1 MAAYSYWREYHIL
14 TAHCGRNV
22 PVGVA
27 KPCRPDEIAQVY
39 RLLPFSTTVRRWAP
53 RSALRTSVIGG
64 GGGGGGANALAG
76 GALITSLPIPAM
88 VPTGAAGVA
97 AKAPAGA
104 SAGVGAAASS
114 WAASCAASGRPRS
127 TAASA
132 TAGPSTLMV
141 TFLDEA
147 TCGQD
152 RRLSIGPGPL
162 SNA

>member
-53 RSALRTSVIGG
+53 RSALRTSVVGG

-76 GALITSLPIPAM
+76 GGGAVTAAPIPAQG
-88 VPTGAAGVA
+88 PTRGAGFAGQ
-97 AKAPAGA
+97 AP
-104 SAGVGAAASS
+104 
-114 WAASCAASGRPRS
+114 
-127 TAASA
+127 
-132 TAGPSTLMV
+132 
-141 TFLDEA
+141 
-147 TCGQD
+147 
-152 RRLSIGPGPL
+152 RRAPG
-162 SNA
+162 